1 MNTLIL
7 IRQRYP
13 TLAQSDRKLAD
24 FLLQFP
30 DYARHLSSQQL
41 AAEAGVSQSSVV
53 KFSQK
58 LGYKGFPALK
68 LAISEALASQS
79 NIHSVAVHNEILGD
93 DPLRLVGEKL
103 IKENVAAMHASLDI
117 NPEEKL
123 LASVGLLRNAR
134 RIVLTGIGASG
145 LVAKNFSWKLMK
157 IGLNAVAE
165 QDMHALLATVQ
176 AMEPE
181 DLLVALSYS
190 GERREINLAADEA
203 LRVGA
208 RILAITGFTPNAL
221 QQRATQCLYTIA
233 EEQATRSAAIS
244 STSAQ
249 MMLADLLFMALV
261 QQDLEKAPER
271 IRHSEALVKKT
282 GLSNKWAYNARP
294 VCVVSE
300 IFLMALLITKKCI
313 NCDMCEPECPNEAI
327 SMGDNIYQIDTSRCT
342 ECVGHYETPT
352 CQKVCPIPNTIIKD
366 PAHAENEEQLWDKF
380 VLLHHADKI

>member
-41 AAEAGVSQSSVV
+41 AVEAGVSQSSVV

-79 NIHSVAVHNEILGD
+79 NIHSIAVHNEILGD

-103 IKENVAAMHASLDI
+103 IKENIAAMHASLDI

-176 AMEPE
+176 ALEPE

-271 IRHSEALVKKT
+271 IRHSEALVKK
-282 GLSNKWAYNARP
+282 L
-294 VCVVSE
+294 V
-300 IFLMALLITKKCI
+300 
-313 NCDMCEPECPNEAI
+313 
-327 SMGDNIYQIDTSRCT
+327 
-342 ECVGHYETPT
+342 
-352 CQKVCPIPNTIIKD
+352 
-366 PAHAENEEQLWDKF
+366 
-380 VLLHHADKI
+380 

>member
-271 IRHSEALVKKT
+271 IRHSEALVKK
-282 GLSNKWAYNARP
+282 L
-294 VCVVSE
+294 V
-300 IFLMALLITKKCI
+300 
-313 NCDMCEPECPNEAI
+313 
-327 SMGDNIYQIDTSRCT
+327 
-342 ECVGHYETPT
+342 
-352 CQKVCPIPNTIIKD
+352 
-366 PAHAENEEQLWDKF
+366 
-380 VLLHHADKI
+380 

>member
-271 IRHSEALVKKT
+271 IRHSETLVKK
-282 GLSNKWAYNARP
+282 L
-294 VCVVSE
+294 V
-300 IFLMALLITKKCI
+300 
-313 NCDMCEPECPNEAI
+313 
-327 SMGDNIYQIDTSRCT
+327 
-342 ECVGHYETPT
+342 
-352 CQKVCPIPNTIIKD
+352 
-366 PAHAENEEQLWDKF
+366 
-380 VLLHHADKI
+380 

>member
-79 NIHSVAVHNEILGD
+79 NIHSIAVHNEILGD

-103 IKENVAAMHASLDI
+103 IKENLAAMHASLDI

-271 IRHSEALVKKT
+271 IRHSEALVKK
-282 GLSNKWAYNARP
+282 L
-294 VCVVSE
+294 V
-300 IFLMALLITKKCI
+300 
-313 NCDMCEPECPNEAI
+313 
-327 SMGDNIYQIDTSRCT
+327 
-342 ECVGHYETPT
+342 
-352 CQKVCPIPNTIIKD
+352 
-366 PAHAENEEQLWDKF
+366 
-380 VLLHHADKI
+380 